1 MTATVIKKLCEIL
14 YQLIYEIKCEVN
26 CCSGLVYQADEGYC
40 DLKGLILHW
49 KVQVFLLWESVI
61 VSLDL
66 YLGLDGLNFALQTA
80 DHAVELTDL
89 SLGVP
94 QLVPVLCGLA
104 GHLVILKKQHK
115 RMLDISSVCN
125 DNATLCGV
133 IMFKFFTL

>member
-1 MTATVIKKLCEIL
+1 M
-14 YQLIYEIKCEVN
+14 
-26 CCSGLVYQADEGYC
+26 
-40 DLKGLILHW
+40 
-49 KVQVFLLWESVI
+49 FLLWESVI

-115 RMLDISSVCN
+115 HMLDISSVCN
-125 DNATLCGV
+125 NNGTLCGV